1 LRQDN
6 EFLRLRVDSISPRVT
21 CPLRSAGITPLPRLA
36 QPATPPR
43 LRVRTWRF
51 ELVTLS
57 LHRSMLLGRTIGPN
71 RLFLAGIVGR
81 IDVAELQRRSAVDLD
96 HNFWLND
103 EIRLA
108 TIQALLP
115 HKSSLMNLLACCK
128 SCITF
133 TSSLFRILKVVS
145 VRPRVRAPVFADA
158 GSFHRRF
165 PLGQIGR
172 EGNRNPTRASFE
184 LRGVRSRCIQKHA
197 EADFVHSIIP
207 YWTGLPP
214 HATGPGRRR
223 DWLLQYEE
231 ATD

>member
-115 HKSSLMNLLACCK
+115 HKSSLMN
-128 SCITF
+128 
-133 TSSLFRILKVVS
+133 
-145 VRPRVRAPVFADA
+145 PRVRARVFADA

-165 PLGQIGR
+165 PLGQIAR